1 MTSPVW
7 KELSTLLGTKRTSVH
22 ISYLPLEV
30 LDTGCYRIQTIM
42 KPEVFELNNRGKSQF
57 KLL

>member
-7 KELSTLLGTKRTSVH
+7 KELSTLLGTKMMSVH
-22 ISYLPLEV
+22 ISYLPIEV

-42 KPEVFELNNRGKSQF
+42 KPEVFDLNNMGESQF